1 MIARRCDWC
10 GLPVLDEDMYF
21 VEAYYPVKR
30 EHRTY
35 NVCWACCVAHWRWTL
50 RMADPER
57 FFPQTF

>member
-1 MIARRCDWC
+1 
-10 GLPVLDEDMYF
+10 MYF